1 MNLIENRGDTRFK
14 RKLGSDINV
23 TPFVDVMLVLLVIF
37 MITSPMLLSGV
48 DVDLPQTK
56 TMPINGQDEP
66 ISVSIDKRG
75 DIYLEELKVSLSELE
90 QKLKAIILEKKD
102 ARIFIRGDKAV
113 DYGKIAEVFV
123 TIRASGLH
131 NVSLV
136 TEVVQK

>member
-1 MNLIENRGDTRFK
+1 MNLIESRGDTRFK
-14 RKLGSDINV
+14 RKLGSEINV

-136 TEVVQK
+136 TEVVQN

>member
-1 MNLIENRGDTRFK
+1 MNLIESRGDTRFK
-14 RKLGSDINV
+14 RKLGSEINV